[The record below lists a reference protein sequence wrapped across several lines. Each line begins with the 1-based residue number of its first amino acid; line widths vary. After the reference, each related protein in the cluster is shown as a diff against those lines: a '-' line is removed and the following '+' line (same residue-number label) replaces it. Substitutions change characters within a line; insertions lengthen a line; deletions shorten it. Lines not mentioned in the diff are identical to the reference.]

1 MVNPGLT
8 INLFA
13 FQEKAVIRL
22 IDVTTKSDAK
32 ETVVMKAPTGSGKTI
47 ILIDYVDCL
56 LYTSPSP
63 RDS

>member
-8 INLFA
+8 INLFE

-22 IDVTTKSDAK
+22 IDLTTKSDAK

-47 ILIDYVDCL
+47 ILIDL
-56 LYTSPSP
+56 SLIHI
-63 RDS
+63 

>member
-8 INLFA
+8 INLFE

-32 ETVVMKAPTGSGKTI
+32 ETVVMKAPTDSGKTI
-47 ILIDYVDCL
+47 K
-56 LYTSPSP
+56 
-63 RDS
+63 